1 MKDGFIYME
10 NLDFSNMSLSPA
22 IIQSLAAMG
31 YTKPTQIQAEVIT
44 YLMKD
49 KDATLDV
56 VALAQTGSG
65 KTAAF
70 GVPLLEK
77 LDAGV
82 NQVQALVLAPTRELA
97 VQIEEVLSKM
107 MKPLGLRSMTIYG
120 GQSYT
125 IQRDNIRRK
134 PHVLIAT
141 PGRLIDL
148 LNQKLVDLTQIK
160 VLVLD
165 EADKMLSMGFE
176 EDLQT
181 ILNYTHPKDDTDH
194 DRASCQTWLF
204 SATMAPGIKR
214 ILNRYLKSPKIVE
227 QVSTNQGVS
236 STLTHH
242 YVAVRS
248 GFRKQ
253 ALLRIVKSVDNFYG
267 IIFCQT
273 KRDVG
278 DVEDLLRANDISC
291 MSLHGDKQQ
300 REREQILKNLKN
312 EKFQILIATDVAA
325 RGLDV
330 KNLTHVIHYSL
341 PIEVESYIHRSGRTG
356 RNGESGLVVSI
367 MEPSDFSKLSRLQR
381 LTKIQFTAYPMKNS
395 SDVLKGIVKTELETL
410 SKAKT
415 DSTIMQELKKICG
428 ELLTEQETNLYS
440 TAEWMAAVINS
451 KMRDQSIWRED
462 IYISDFSSKARG
474 GGGRGD
480 DRGYR
485 GDRGGGYSRGGGGRG
500 GDRGGRGGFSARG
513 PRDGGYNEG
522 RRSEGFRAD
531 GPARGGE
538 ERRDDRRREDGRRE
552 DGRREDGRREDGRGE
567 SARSSFRSED
577 RVPSSARS
585 SDRGGFE
592 GRPARSE
599 APRSESPRSEKP
611 RGEGFSS
618 ERRPRPD
625 KPRTIGARSE
635 SRSAAAHGPKA
646 SGEKK
651 KYFAKKKS

>member
-1 MKDGFIYME
+1 MFEILVLTVHKLCTVGPKSRGLVENLVFVVYGGTSLNPEVKDGFIFMQ
-10 NLDFSNMSLSPA
+10 NLEFSSMPLSPEM
-22 IIQSLAAMG
+22 IQSLAKMG
-31 YTKPTQIQAEVIT
+31 YTKPTPIQAEVISH
-44 YLMKD
+44 LMKQE
-49 KDATLDV
+49 TLDL

-77 LDAGV
+77 LEADK

-97 VQIEEVLSKM
+97 AQIEDILSKL
-107 MKPLGLRSMTIYG
+107 MKPMGLRSMTIYG

-148 LNQKLVDLTQIK
+148 LNQKLVDLTQLK

-176 EDLQT
+176 EDLQA
-181 ILNYTHPKDDTDH
+181 ILNFTHQKGDTDH

-204 SATMAPGIKR
+204 SATMGPGIKR
-214 ILNRYLKSPKIVE
+214 ILNRYLHNPKIVE
-227 QVSTNQGVS
+227 QVSENQGVS
-236 STLTHH
+236 STLAHH

-253 ALLRIVKSVDNFYG
+253 ALLRIVKSVENFYG

-273 KRDVG
+273 KRDVN
-278 DVEDLLRANDISC
+278 DVEELLRENDITC

-300 REREQILKNLKN
+300 RERETILRNLKN

-330 KNLTHVIHYSL
+330 KNLTHVIHFSL

-367 MEPSDFSKLSRLQR
+367 MEPSDFSKLGRLQR
-381 LTKIQFTAYPMKNS
+381 LTKIKFTPYPMKNTGE
-395 SDVLKGIVKTELETL
+395 VLKGIVKSELDSL
-410 SKAKT
+410 SQTKG
-415 DSTIMQELKKICG
+415 DSHIMQELKKICG

-451 KMRDQSIWRED
+451 KMRDQSIWRDD
-462 IYISDFSSKARG
+462 IYINDFSARDG
-474 GGGRGD
+474 GG
-480 DRGYR
+480 
-485 GDRGGGYSRGGGGRG
+485 SRG
-500 GDRGGRGGFSARG
+500 GDRGGFR
-513 PRDGGYNEG
+513 G
-522 RRSEGFRAD
+522 RRSGGGGYGAGGGRRQE
-531 GPARGGE
+531 ARGG
-538 ERRDDRRREDGRRE
+538 GR
-552 DGRREDGRREDGRGE
+552 
-567 SARSSFRSED
+567 S
-577 RVPSSARS
+577 
-585 SDRGGFE
+585 
-592 GRPARSE
+592 
-599 APRSESPRSEKP
+599 KP
-611 RGEGFSS
+611 RF
-618 ERRPRPD
+618 
-625 KPRTIGARSE
+625 A
-635 SRSAAAHGPKA
+635 
-646 SGEKK
+646 
-651 KYFAKKKS
+651 AKKKSF

>member
-1 MKDGFIYME
+1 M
-10 NLDFSNMSLSPA
+10 
-22 IIQSLAAMG
+22 IQSLGMMG
-31 YTKPTQIQAEVIT
+31 YTKPTPIQAEVIT
-44 YLMKD
+44 HLMKEE
-49 KDATLDV
+49 TLDL

-77 LDAGV
+77 LDAGL

-97 VQIEEVLSKM
+97 AQIEEILSKL

-120 GQSYT
+120 GQSYS

-165 EADKMLSMGFE
+165 EADRMLSMGFE
-176 EDLQT
+176 EDLQA
-181 ILNYTHPKDDTDH
+181 ILNFTHQKDDKNH

-214 ILNRYLKSPKIVE
+214 ILNRYLNKPKIVE
-227 QVSTNQGVS
+227 QVSENQGVS

-273 KRDVG
+273 KRDVN
-278 DVEDLLRANDISC
+278 DVEELLRENDITC

-300 REREQILKNLKN
+300 RERESILKNLKN

-330 KNLTHVIHYSL
+330 KNLTHVIHFSL
-341 PIEVESYIHRSGRTG
+341 PIEIESYIHRSGRTG
-356 RNGESGLVVSI
+356 RNGENGLVVSI

-381 LTKIQFTAYPMKNS
+381 LTKIQFTAYPMKNTGE
-395 SDVLKGIVKTELETL
+395 VLKGIVKGELESL
-410 SKAKT
+410 SKNKG
-415 DSTIMQELKKICG
+415 DSHIMQELKKICG

-451 KMRDQSIWRED
+451 KMRDQSIWRDD
-462 IYISDFSSKARG
+462 IYINDFSSKARTGGGSG
-474 GGGRGD
+474 GGGF
-480 DRGYR
+480 
-485 GDRGGGYSRGGGGRG
+485 RGGYDRG
-500 GDRGGRGGFSARG
+500 GDRGGFRGGDRRGSGSRSAGGGER
-513 PRDGGYNEG
+513 RGGYSADRRDEG
-522 RRSEGFRAD
+522 GGYSAPRSRDENAGSSDSRSSRFENRRSEEPR
-531 GPARGGE
+531 
-538 ERRDDRRREDGRRE
+538 
-552 DGRREDGRREDGRGE
+552 
-567 SARSSFRSED
+567 SA
-577 RVPSSARS
+577 
-585 SDRGGFE
+585 G
-592 GRPARSE
+592 
-599 APRSESPRSEKP
+599 PRSES
-611 RGEGFSS
+611 
-618 ERRPRPD
+618 RRPSAASATQS
-625 KPRTIGARSE
+625 KEGARSKPRYV
-635 SRSAAAHGPKA
+635 S
-646 SGEKK
+646 KK
-651 KYFAKKKS
+651 KY

>member
-1 MKDGFIYME
+1 VKDGFIFML
-10 NLDFSNMSLSPA
+10 NLEFSAMSLSPA
-22 IIQSLAAMG
+22 MLQSLTLMG
-31 YTKPTQIQAEVIT
+31 YTKPTPIQSEVISH
-44 YLMKD
+44 LMKEE
-49 KDATLDV
+49 TLDL

-77 LDAGV
+77 LDASK

-97 VQIEEVLSKM
+97 AQIEEILSKL

-125 IQRDNIRRK
+125 IQRDNIKRK

-148 LNQKLVDLTQIK
+148 LNQKLVDLTQLK

-165 EADKMLSMGFE
+165 EADRMLSMGFE
-176 EDLQT
+176 EDLQA
-181 ILNYTHPKDDTDH
+181 ILNFTHQKDDKNH

-214 ILNRYLKSPKIVE
+214 ILNRYLHNPKIVE
-227 QVSTNQGVS
+227 QVSGNQGVS
-236 STLTHH
+236 ATLKHH

-273 KRDVG
+273 KRDVN
-278 DVEDLLRANDISC
+278 DVEELLRNNDITC

-300 REREQILKNLKN
+300 RERESILRNLKN

-330 KNLTHVIHYSL
+330 KNLTHVIHFSL

-356 RNGESGLVVSI
+356 RNGEDGLVVSI

-381 LTKIQFTAYPMKNS
+381 LTKIQFTAYPMKETNE
-395 SDVLKGIVKTELETL
+395 VLKGIVRGELESL
-410 SKAKT
+410 SKNKSDT
-415 DSTIMQELKKICG
+415 HIMQELKKICG

-451 KMRDQSIWRED
+451 KMRDQSIWRDD
-462 IYISDFSSKARG
+462 IYIDDFSARSRTGGGEGRRDFRDNRG
-474 GGGRGD
+474 GGG
-480 DRGYR
+480 GYR
-485 GDRGGGYSRGGGGRG
+485 GDRGGYSRGGDRRRDD
-500 GDRGGRGGFSARG
+500 DRGGSRSGSSDRRGGFSASG
-513 PRDGGYNEG
+513 PK
-522 RRSEGFRAD
+522 
-531 GPARGGE
+531 
-538 ERRDDRRREDGRRE
+538 RDDRGP
-552 DGRREDGRREDGRGE
+552 G
-567 SARSSFRSED
+567 
-577 RVPSSARS
+577 PSVA
-585 SDRGGFE
+585 
-592 GRPARSE
+592 A
-599 APRSESPRSEKP
+599 KP
-611 RGEGFSS
+611 SGAK
-618 ERRPRPD
+618 
-625 KPRTIGARSE
+625 KP
-635 SRSAAAHGPKA
+635 
-646 SGEKK
+646 
-651 KYFAKKKS
+651 KYFAKKKSF

>member
-1 MKDGFIYME
+1 MQ
-10 NLDFSNMSLSPA
+10 NLEFSTMPISPAMVQSLS
-22 IIQSLAAMG
+22 IMG

-44 YLMKD
+44 HLMAQEGPAD
-49 KDATLDV
+49 L

-70 GVPLLEK
+70 GVPMLEK
-77 LDAGV
+77 IDAGS

-97 VQIEEVLSKM
+97 AQIEEILGKL

-148 LNQKLVDLTQIK
+148 LNQKLVDLTQLK

-176 EDLQT
+176 EDLQA
-181 ILNYTHPKDDTDH
+181 ILNFTHQKDDKDH

-227 QVSTNQGVS
+227 QVSENQGVS

-253 ALLRIVKSVDNFYG
+253 ALLRIVKSVDDFYG

-278 DVEDLLRANDISC
+278 DVEELLRANDITC

-300 REREQILKNLKN
+300 REREQILKNLKS

-330 KNLTHVIHYSL
+330 KSLTHVIHFSL

-381 LTKIQFTAYPMKNS
+381 LTKIQFTPYPMKNTGE
-395 SDVLKGIVKTELETL
+395 VLKGIVKTELDTL
-410 SKAKT
+410 SKTKG
-415 DSTIMQELKKICG
+415 DSHIMMELKKICG

-451 KMRDQSIWRED
+451 KMRDQSIWRDD
-462 IYISDFSSKARG
+462 IYISDFSSRAGGGGG
-474 GGGRGD
+474 GGGRSGGGYRGGD

-485 GDRGGGYSRGGGGRG
+485 GGGRSAGGGDRRGGYSARGSRDEGGG
-500 GDRGGRGGFSARG
+500 SAPRRASSFEDRG
-513 PRDGGYNEG
+513 PRSEARSEG
-522 RRSEGFRAD
+522 PRRSEG
-531 GPARGGE
+531 G
-538 ERRDDRRREDGRRE
+538 
-552 DGRREDGRREDGRGE
+552 
-567 SARSSFRSED
+567 FRSD
-577 RVPSSARS
+577 
-585 SDRGGFE
+585 G
-592 GRPARSE
+592 PARSE
-599 APRSESPRSEKP
+599 APRRAEGGFRSEGPRSDSPRK
-611 RGEGFSS
+611 
-618 ERRPRPD
+618 
-625 KPRTIGARSE
+625 SE
-635 SRSAAAHGPKA
+635 SRGPAAASSASKDGGKA
-646 SGEKK
+646 KPRYVSKK
-651 KYFAKKKS
+651 KY